1 MKVLIFILQLI
12 YYVCRIFKRGK
23 KIVMLSRQ
31 SDSVPLDMKMLS
43 SKINELYSE
52 YEVVILAKRIGDG
65 ILQKILYCFHV
76 IRQIFH
82 IATADAAILD
92 SYCIPISILKHDGL
106 LVIQMWHSVGT
117 MKKFGLSILG
127 QAEGS
132 SKSLAKA
139 LHMHEGYDYVLS
151 ASPAYKEHLMDGFN
165 IDSDKIAIFP
175 LPRVEL
181 LQDREYMSATS
192 KKIKERYPVMR
203 DRINIV
209 YLPTFRKND
218 STIITAVKAL
228 ADNIDHD
235 KYNLIVKLHPLDLA
249 RLNDD
254 RVITADE
261 FTSFEVI
268 SAADV
273 VISDYSCIV
282 YEVGIAKKPVYFY
295 AYDYEEYSKKRD
307 MYIDYIHEMPSD
319 ICYTAEEVMQKIMQ
333 DGYGYDRLARFV
345 DKYVK
350 LTGTETADIAKFIV
364 DKISNGKK

>member
-12 YYVCRIFKRGK
+12 YYVCRLFKHEA
-23 KIVMLSRQ
+23 KIVMFSRQ
-31 SDSVPLDMKMLS
+31 ADIAPLDMRLLS
-43 SKINELYSE
+43 SKITEVYPD
-52 YEVVILAKRIGDG
+52 YKVVILAKRIGDG
-65 ILQKILYCFHV
+65 VLQKILYCFHV
-76 IRQIFH
+76 LRQIFH
-82 IATADAAILD
+82 IATADAAVLD
-92 SYCIPISILKHDGL
+92 SYCIPISILKHKGL
-106 LVIQMWHSVGT
+106 LVVQMWHSVGT
-117 MKKFGLSILG
+117 MKKFGHSILG
-127 QAEGS
+127 QEEGS
-132 SKSLAKA
+132 STKVAGA
-139 LHMHEGYDYVLS
+139 LHMHEGYDYVLC

-165 IDSDKIAIFP
+165 VDSDKIAIFP

-181 LQDREYMSATS
+181 LKDEEYMSITS
-192 KKIKERYPVMR
+192 KRIKERYPIMK

-218 STIITAVKAL
+218 STIIAAVKAL

-249 RLNDD
+249 KLDDD
-254 RVITADE
+254 RVIPADE

-282 YEVGIAKKPVYFY
+282 YEAGIAKKPVYFY

-307 MYIDYIHEMPSD
+307 MYIDYINEMPGD
-319 ICYTAEEVMQKIMQ
+319 ICFAAEEVMQKIMQ
-333 DGYGYDRLARFV
+333 GEYDYDGLARFI

-350 LTGTETADIAKFIV
+350 MTGSESSDIARFIV
-364 DKISNGKK
+364 EKIQNRKM